1 MQECI
6 FCKIAR
12 GEIPSEIVYQDETVL
27 AFKDIRPQ
35 APVHLLIIPREH
47 IPTWNENT
55 DHVVGAMWQV
65 VRKMAQSMGIHESGY
80 RVVANCNKDG
90 GQEVFHIHL
99 HLLGGRPLHWPP
111 G

>member
-12 GEIPSEIVYQDETVL
+12 GEIPSEIVYQNETVV

-35 APVHLLIIPREH
+35 APIHVLIVPREH
-47 IPTWNENT
+47 LPTWNENV
-55 DHVVGAMWQV
+55 DHVIGAMWQA
-65 VRKMAQSMGIHESGY
+65 VRTIAREMGIDESGY
-80 RVVANCNKDG
+80 RVVANCNRDG

-99 HLLGGRPLHWPP
+99 HLLGGRPLKWPP

>member
-12 GEIPSEIVYQDETVL
+12 GEIPSEIVYQNDKVV

-35 APVHLLIIPREH
+35 APIHVLIIPREH

-55 DHVVGAMWQV
+55 DHLVVAMWQA
-65 VRKMAQSMGIHESGY
+65 VRTIAKEMGIEQSGY
-80 RVVANCNKDG
+80 RVVANCNRDG

-99 HLLGGRPLHWPP
+99 HLLGGRPLKWPP